1 MGKDEMGWWAVGII
15 GPFKGPS
22 SVFPPGGKWFFL
34 LDICGEETEGRGT
47 ENYKSP
53 PPPLR
58 KKALHVCK

>member
-22 SVFPPGGKWFFL
+22 SVFPRGGGKWFFLL

-47 ENYKSP
+47 ENYKSSRA
-53 PPPLR
+53 LR
-58 KKALHVCK
+58 KKA